1 MRVLIKMA
9 SVIVTLRIMPESPDI
24 DMDKLESKATEKIA
38 GFGGE
43 VGKKEIQPVA
53 FGLKAL
59 ILFFVMYE
67 AKGST
72 EPLEKEIEALEGVS
86 SVEVTDVRR
95 AIG

>member
-1 MRVLIKMA
+1 
-9 SVIVTLRIMPESPDI
+9 MPESPDS
-24 DMDKLESKATEKIA
+24 DLSKINEEATAQITN
-38 GFGGE
+38 FGGE
-43 VGKKEIQPVA
+43 IGKVEEEPVA

-59 ILFFVMYE
+59 KIFFVMDE

-72 EPLEKEIEALEGVS
+72 EELEESLAAIAGVN

>member
-1 MRVLIKMA
+1 MA
-9 SVIVTLRIMPESPDI
+9 QVIVTLRIMPESPDT
-24 DMDKLESKATEKIA
+24 DLVELEKQATQKIA
-38 GFGGE
+38 NFGGD
-43 VGKKEIQPVA
+43 VGKTEITPVA

-59 ILFFVMYE
+59 NLYFVMDE

-72 EPLEKEIEALEGVS
+72 EPLEKEIESLQGVN